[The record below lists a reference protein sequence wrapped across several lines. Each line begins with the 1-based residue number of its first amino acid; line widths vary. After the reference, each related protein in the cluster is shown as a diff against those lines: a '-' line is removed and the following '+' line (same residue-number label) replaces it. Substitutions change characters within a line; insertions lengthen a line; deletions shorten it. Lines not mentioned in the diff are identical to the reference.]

1 MKRKI
6 GHLYGVPIVEGNPN
20 ELNKNEI
27 HVKSLEGSSVSEE
40 ELITRP
46 EDMIDVVVVGKG
58 EQEEWL
64 AAHPESESITDP
76 VELIKLLLPDFKAE
90 IHRDEQGRMYVN
102 RPTKGNVSE
111 YLVFVIPKTTEGSI
125 YYTIEDTETMQVI
138 DNVLIR
144 RCTFTST
151 STDEY
156 NLASV
161 MPPYRSEDS
170 YLDLINQMPI
180 EDPDLLLLP
189 YTLYVNNRMNI

>member
-27 HVKSLEGSSVSEE
+27 HVKSLEGFSVSEE

-102 RPTKGNVSE
+102 RPTKGDVSN
-111 YLVFVIPKTTEGSI
+111 YTVCVIPKTTEGSI
-125 YYTIEDTETMQVI
+125 YYTIEDTETMQVM
-138 DNVLIR
+138 DNILMRI
-144 RCTFTST
+144 CTFHST
-151 STDEY
+151 SNDEY
-156 NLASV
+156 NLATII
-161 MPPYRSEDS
+161 PPYLPGDI
-170 YLDLINQMPI
+170 LINIVDQPV
-180 EDPDLLLLP
+180 EDPFLLLLP